1 MELEMNFPHHYV
13 VAAACR
19 PEGVVRLSAA
29 GVPELASQPPKQFGG
44 PGDVWSPEDL
54 LCAAV
59 ADCFC
64 LSFRAIAAASKFSY
78 NDLECEV
85 TGTLDRVERAMLFTE
100 FKVVAR
106 LTLPA
111 GADADRGHKLLE
123 KAEQTCLVTNSLKS
137 AVHLEASVVVQ

>member
-1 MELEMNFPHHYV
+1 MSFPHHYAV
-13 VAAACR
+13 SATCHT
-19 PEGVVRLSAA
+19 EGAIRLSAA
-29 GVPELASQPPKQFGG
+29 GLPELASQPPRQFGG

-54 LCAAV
+54 LVAAV

-64 LSFRAIAAASKFSY
+64 LSFRAIAAASKFAFS
-78 NDLECEV
+78 DLHCEV

-111 GADADRGHKLLE
+111 GGDVERGQKLLE

-137 AVHLEASVVVQ
+137 SVHLEATVVTQ

>member
-1 MELEMNFPHHYV
+1 MNFPHHYE

-19 PEGVVRLSAA
+19 VDGAVSLSAA
-29 GVPELASQPPKQFGG
+29 GLAPLASQPPKQFGG
-44 PGDVWSPEDL
+44 PGDHWSPEDL
-54 LCAAV
+54 LVAAV

-64 LSFRAIAAASKFSY
+64 LSFRAIAAASKFAFE
-78 NDLECEV
+78 DLQCQV

-100 FKVVAR
+100 FKIVAR

-111 GADADRGHKLLE
+111 GADAERGQRLLE

-137 AVHLEASVVVQ
+137 SVHLEAQVVVAAGA